1 MNTMKKGILVVMSMA
16 LLVACGQKEVKKENT
31 VPKVETRDMKGLKI
45 AYYNSD
51 SLKTLFT
58 YYKEQDAIVT
68 KKQKAFQSEVDR
80 RTKEFQSY
88 VYRNEERLRSG
99 LLSEN
104 ETVQIQ
110 QKVQQMESD
119 LMQYQQTQ
127 GAKLEKETMEKLEVI
142 SKKIETFGKKFSE
155 ENNID
160 ILLIHGAGGQI
171 NYINGSMDVTKE
183 FCAFLNQHQED
194 IEKDMK

>member
-1 MNTMKKGILVVMSMA
+1 MKTMRNGIIVMVAMA

-31 VPKVETRDMKGLKI
+31 VPKVEVRDMKGLKI

-68 KKQKAFQSEVDR
+68 RKQKAFQSEVDR

-110 QKVQQMESD
+110 QKVQQMESE
-119 LMQYQQTQ
+119 LMQYQQEQ

-171 NYINGSMDVTKE
+171 NFINSSMDVTKE
-183 FCAFLNQHQED
+183 FCAYLNQHQED